1 MSSFALG
8 HLADHILL
16 QGLKALVR
24 QDHATTA
31 AMLAHLAEVDAR
43 RLYARTCASMF
54 DYCVRK
60 LGFSEDVAA
69 KRIHAARTARIH
81 PAIFAAVAEGRLHL
95 AGVQLLAPVLTTDNA
110 AGLLEA
116 AARKSRREIET
127 LLAHRFPRP
136 DVPEQ
141 LRPLAPAP
149 ARPVALP
156 VAQRSGPALAMLAPS
171 PASSSDVMEQSR
183 SYAPGHVA
191 VVEVASEVEH
201 SQPVAAVT
209 AQVPAPAPCE
219 RLAPLSPGRY
229 SFESTF
235 DEEIVDL
242 LDRAKALLGHQLPSR
257 NRTEVLRRV
266 LRDWVQAAE
275 RRKFGLTEKPRAA
288 RKRPANERTI
298 PNAIKRAVHDRDG
311 GRCAFVG
318 DDGQRCE
325 AQKFLE
331 YDHIVP
337 LARGGLTTASN
348 LRLLCST
355 HNRLEAERVLGA
367 GFMERRRERARSST
381 PNRPLRAAGKPG
393 ESSPF
398 PGPRA
403 VP

>member
-16 QGLKALVR
+16 QGLKTLVR

-31 AMLAHLAEVDAR
+31 GMLAHLAEVDAR
-43 RLYARTCASMF
+43 RLYAPTCASMF
-54 DYCVRK
+54 DFCVRK

-69 KRIHAARTARIH
+69 KRIHAARTAREF
-81 PAIFAAVAEGRLHL
+81 PAIFASVAEGRLHL
-95 AGVQLLAPVLTTDNA
+95 AGVQLLAPVLTKDNA
-110 AGLLEA
+110 AELLEA
-116 AARKSRREIET
+116 AAHKSRRGIET

-141 LRPLAPAP
+141 LRPLAPDP
-149 ARPVALP
+149 ALP
-156 VAQRSGPALAMLAPS
+156 GAQPSGPIRATPAPS
-171 PASSSDVMEQSR
+171 PASPSDVMEQSR

-191 VVEVASEVEH
+191 ITEVAGEGER
-201 SQPVAAVT
+201 SQPVSAP
-209 AQVPAPAPCE
+209 VPAPVPRE
-219 RLAPLSPGRY
+219 RLTPLSPGRY

-242 LDRAKALLGHQLPSR
+242 LDRAKALLGHRLPSR
-257 NRTEVLRRV
+257 NRTEVVRRV
-266 LRDWVQAAE
+266 LRDWVQAHE
-275 RRKFGLTEKPRAA
+275 RRKFGLTDRPRAEH
-288 RKRPANERTI
+288 KRPANERTI
-298 PNAIKRAVHDRDG
+298 PSAVKRAVMKRDG
-311 GRCAFVG
+311 GCCAFMG
-318 DDGQRCE
+318 DDGQRCGSRDS
-325 AQKFLE
+325 LE

-355 HNRLEAERVLGA
+355 HNQYEAERVLGA
-367 GFMERRRERARSST
+367 GFMEHRRERVRRERA
-381 PNRPLRAAGKPG
+381 NRPARAAGNPG